1 MDLKSKHS
9 YQTQSFLWLLGFS
22 WLLIVCF
29 VGFQYHREK
38 ELRTELL
45 DSQLQII
52 NAQLEE
58 ALSNARTPHDFFDAH
73 SDFFEGLRIT
83 LIDLDGTVVYDSEEP
98 PAEMS
103 NHLDRPEVAAALTDG
118 HGYTIRRQSEN
129 NGRTYFYSAS
139 RIGDRIVRSSLP
151 YTVSLSQVLNADRNF
166 LWFMGSV
173 TLLLCLVGYYV
184 VRQFTKNMVQMEATL
199 AERDREHAAALH
211 EEQEKIRIKRQLTNN
226 ITHELKTPI
235 AVAYA
240 ANDALLN
247 FNQAEEKT
255 QRDKYL
261 RICQEQLQ
269 RLSGLV
275 EQILSMSMERRKTFR
290 LHPEVLSMA
299 DILEPLIEQHKL
311 KSEKP
316 VHILTKIE
324 PAGLTLTADRTHFSN
339 IISNLI
345 TTP

>member
-58 ALSNARTPHDFFDAH
+58 ALSNARTPDDFFDTH

-151 YTVSLSQVLNADRNF
+151 YTC
-166 LWFMGSV
+166 
-173 TLLLCLVGYYV
+173 LLY
-184 VRQFTKNMVQMEATL
+184 TSPSP
-199 AERDREHAAALH
+199 RD
-211 EEQEKIRIKRQLTNN
+211 
-226 ITHELKTPI
+226 
-235 AVAYA
+235 
-240 ANDALLN
+240 
-247 FNQAEEKT
+247 
-255 QRDKYL
+255 
-261 RICQEQLQ
+261 
-269 RLSGLV
+269 
-275 EQILSMSMERRKTFR
+275 
-290 LHPEVLSMA
+290 
-299 DILEPLIEQHKL
+299 
-311 KSEKP
+311 
-316 VHILTKIE
+316 
-324 PAGLTLTADRTHFSN
+324 
-339 IISNLI
+339 
-345 TTP
+345 

>member
-103 NHLDRPEVAAALTDG
+103 NHLDRPPSPTVTA
-118 HGYTIRRQSEN
+118 IRSA
-129 NGRTYFYSAS
+129 AS
-139 RIGDRIVRSSLP
+139 RRTTGAPTSTPPPASATGSSARRCP
-151 YTVSLSQVLNADRNF
+151 
-166 LWFMGSV
+166 
-173 TLLLCLVGYYV
+173 
-184 VRQFTKNMVQMEATL
+184 
-199 AERDREHAAALH
+199 
-211 EEQEKIRIKRQLTNN
+211 
-226 ITHELKTPI
+226 TPC
-235 AVAYA
+235 
-240 ANDALLN
+240 
-247 FNQAEEKT
+247 
-255 QRDKYL
+255 R
-261 RICQEQLQ
+261 C
-269 RLSGLV
+269 
-275 EQILSMSMERRKTFR
+275 RRC
-290 LHPEVLSMA
+290 
-299 DILEPLIEQHKL
+299 
-311 KSEKP
+311 
-316 VHILTKIE
+316 
-324 PAGLTLTADRTHFSN
+324 
-339 IISNLI
+339 
-345 TTP
+345 

>member
-103 NHLDRPEVAAALTDG
+103 NHLDRPEVAAALTA
-118 HGYTIRRQSEN
+118 IRSA
-129 NGRTYFYSAS
+129 AS
-139 RIGDRIVRSSLP
+139 RRTTGAPTSTPPPASATGSSARRCP
-151 YTVSLSQVLNADRNF
+151 
-166 LWFMGSV
+166 
-173 TLLLCLVGYYV
+173 
-184 VRQFTKNMVQMEATL
+184 
-199 AERDREHAAALH
+199 
-211 EEQEKIRIKRQLTNN
+211 
-226 ITHELKTPI
+226 TPC
-235 AVAYA
+235 
-240 ANDALLN
+240 
-247 FNQAEEKT
+247 
-255 QRDKYL
+255 R
-261 RICQEQLQ
+261 C
-269 RLSGLV
+269 
-275 EQILSMSMERRKTFR
+275 RRC
-290 LHPEVLSMA
+290 
-299 DILEPLIEQHKL
+299 
-311 KSEKP
+311 
-316 VHILTKIE
+316 
-324 PAGLTLTADRTHFSN
+324 
-339 IISNLI
+339 
-345 TTP
+345 

>member
-103 NHLDRPEVAAALTDG
+103 NHLDRPASPTVTA
-118 HGYTIRRQSEN
+118 IRSA
-129 NGRTYFYSAS
+129 AS
-139 RIGDRIVRSSLP
+139 RRTTGAPTSTPPPASATGSSARRCP
-151 YTVSLSQVLNADRNF
+151 
-166 LWFMGSV
+166 
-173 TLLLCLVGYYV
+173 
-184 VRQFTKNMVQMEATL
+184 
-199 AERDREHAAALH
+199 
-211 EEQEKIRIKRQLTNN
+211 
-226 ITHELKTPI
+226 TPC
-235 AVAYA
+235 
-240 ANDALLN
+240 
-247 FNQAEEKT
+247 
-255 QRDKYL
+255 R
-261 RICQEQLQ
+261 C
-269 RLSGLV
+269 
-275 EQILSMSMERRKTFR
+275 RRC
-290 LHPEVLSMA
+290 
-299 DILEPLIEQHKL
+299 
-311 KSEKP
+311 
-316 VHILTKIE
+316 
-324 PAGLTLTADRTHFSN
+324 
-339 IISNLI
+339 
-345 TTP
+345 

>member
-103 NHLDRPEVAAALTDG
+103 NHLDGRKWRPLSPTATAIRSAASQRTTGAPTSTPPPASAIG
-118 HGYTIRRQSEN
+118 SSVRRYPT
-129 NGRTYFYSAS
+129 RY
-139 RIGDRIVRSSLP
+139 R
-151 YTVSLSQVLNADRNF
+151 
-166 LWFMGSV
+166 
-173 TLLLCLVGYYV
+173 C
-184 VRQFTKNMVQMEATL
+184 
-199 AERDREHAAALH
+199 
-211 EEQEKIRIKRQLTNN
+211 
-226 ITHELKTPI
+226 
-235 AVAYA
+235 
-240 ANDALLN
+240 
-247 FNQAEEKT
+247 
-255 QRDKYL
+255 
-261 RICQEQLQ
+261 
-269 RLSGLV
+269 
-275 EQILSMSMERRKTFR
+275 RRC
-290 LHPEVLSMA
+290 
-299 DILEPLIEQHKL
+299 
-311 KSEKP
+311 
-316 VHILTKIE
+316 
-324 PAGLTLTADRTHFSN
+324 
-339 IISNLI
+339 
-345 TTP
+345 

>member
-118 HGYTIRRQSEN
+118 HGYDDVFVYTPIRAVAELGNRLLAFDGCLNFFSGPTDKNFSAEINLYDCHYTSTHIMGTTGGN
-129 NGRTYFYSAS
+129 NDDL
-139 RIGDRIVRSSLP
+139 I
-151 YTVSLSQVLNADRNF
+151 
-166 LWFMGSV
+166 
-173 TLLLCLVGYYV
+173 
-184 VRQFTKNMVQMEATL
+184 EANTL
-199 AERDREHAAALH
+199 AAKGIIDPAVMVTHVGGIDSIAETTLNLPNIPGGKKLAYTQFDMPMTAIEDFAKLG
-211 EEQEKIRIKRQLTNN
+211 EKDPFFL
-226 ITHELKTPI
+226 ELDKCCKAHKGLWNGEAEKMI
-235 AVAYA
+235 
-240 ANDALLN
+240 LKH
-247 FNQAEEKT
+247 FN
-255 QRDKYL
+255 
-261 RICQEQLQ
+261 
-269 RLSGLV
+269 V
-275 EQILSMSMERRKTFR
+275 EI
-290 LHPEVLSMA
+290 
-299 DILEPLIEQHKL
+299 
-311 KSEKP
+311 
-316 VHILTKIE
+316 
-324 PAGLTLTADRTHFSN
+324 
-339 IISNLI
+339 
-345 TTP
+345 

>member
-103 NHLDRPEVAAALTDG
+103 NHLDRPKWRPPSPTVTA
-118 HGYTIRRQSEN
+118 IRSA
-129 NGRTYFYSAS
+129 AS
-139 RIGDRIVRSSLP
+139 RRTTGAPTSTPPPASATGSSARRCP
-151 YTVSLSQVLNADRNF
+151 
-166 LWFMGSV
+166 
-173 TLLLCLVGYYV
+173 
-184 VRQFTKNMVQMEATL
+184 
-199 AERDREHAAALH
+199 
-211 EEQEKIRIKRQLTNN
+211 
-226 ITHELKTPI
+226 TPC
-235 AVAYA
+235 
-240 ANDALLN
+240 
-247 FNQAEEKT
+247 
-255 QRDKYL
+255 R
-261 RICQEQLQ
+261 C
-269 RLSGLV
+269 
-275 EQILSMSMERRKTFR
+275 RRC
-290 LHPEVLSMA
+290 
-299 DILEPLIEQHKL
+299 
-311 KSEKP
+311 
-316 VHILTKIE
+316 
-324 PAGLTLTADRTHFSN
+324 
-339 IISNLI
+339 
-345 TTP
+345 

>member
-166 LWFMGSV
+166 CGSW
-173 TLLLCLVGYYV
+173 
-184 VRQFTKNMVQMEATL
+184 VQSPCCCVWSAT
-199 AERDREHAAALH
+199 
-211 EEQEKIRIKRQLTNN
+211 TC
-226 ITHELKTPI
+226 P
-235 AVAYA
+235 
-240 ANDALLN
+240 
-247 FNQAEEKT
+247 
-255 QRDKYL
+255 
-261 RICQEQLQ
+261 
-269 RLSGLV
+269 
-275 EQILSMSMERRKTFR
+275 
-290 LHPEVLSMA
+290 
-299 DILEPLIEQHKL
+299 
-311 KSEKP
+311 P
-316 VHILTKIE
+316 VHEKHGSNGGDPRRARPRTCRRTARG
-324 PAGLTLTADRTHFSN
+324 AGKNPHQAAIDQQYQ
-339 IISNLI
+339 
-345 TTP
+345 P

>member
-103 NHLDRPEVAAALTDG
+103 NHLDRPEVAPSPTVTA
-118 HGYTIRRQSEN
+118 IRSA
-129 NGRTYFYSAS
+129 AS
-139 RIGDRIVRSSLP
+139 RRTTGAPTSTPPPASATGSSARRCP
-151 YTVSLSQVLNADRNF
+151 
-166 LWFMGSV
+166 
-173 TLLLCLVGYYV
+173 
-184 VRQFTKNMVQMEATL
+184 
-199 AERDREHAAALH
+199 
-211 EEQEKIRIKRQLTNN
+211 
-226 ITHELKTPI
+226 TPC
-235 AVAYA
+235 
-240 ANDALLN
+240 
-247 FNQAEEKT
+247 
-255 QRDKYL
+255 R
-261 RICQEQLQ
+261 C
-269 RLSGLV
+269 
-275 EQILSMSMERRKTFR
+275 RRC
-290 LHPEVLSMA
+290 
-299 DILEPLIEQHKL
+299 
-311 KSEKP
+311 
-316 VHILTKIE
+316 
-324 PAGLTLTADRTHFSN
+324 
-339 IISNLI
+339 
-345 TTP
+345 

>member
-103 NHLDRPEVAAALTDG
+103 NHLDRPEVAAAL
-118 HGYTIRRQSEN
+118 
-129 NGRTYFYSAS
+129 AS
-139 RIGDRIVRSSLP
+139 RRTTGAPTSTPPPASATGSSARRCP
-151 YTVSLSQVLNADRNF
+151 
-166 LWFMGSV
+166 
-173 TLLLCLVGYYV
+173 
-184 VRQFTKNMVQMEATL
+184 
-199 AERDREHAAALH
+199 
-211 EEQEKIRIKRQLTNN
+211 
-226 ITHELKTPI
+226 TPC
-235 AVAYA
+235 
-240 ANDALLN
+240 
-247 FNQAEEKT
+247 
-255 QRDKYL
+255 R
-261 RICQEQLQ
+261 C
-269 RLSGLV
+269 
-275 EQILSMSMERRKTFR
+275 RRC
-290 LHPEVLSMA
+290 
-299 DILEPLIEQHKL
+299 
-311 KSEKP
+311 
-316 VHILTKIE
+316 
-324 PAGLTLTADRTHFSN
+324 
-339 IISNLI
+339 
-345 TTP
+345 

>member
-103 NHLDRPEVAAALTDG
+103 NHLDRPSPTVTA
-118 HGYTIRRQSEN
+118 IRSA
-129 NGRTYFYSAS
+129 AS
-139 RIGDRIVRSSLP
+139 RRTTGAPTSTPPPASATGSSARRCP
-151 YTVSLSQVLNADRNF
+151 
-166 LWFMGSV
+166 
-173 TLLLCLVGYYV
+173 
-184 VRQFTKNMVQMEATL
+184 
-199 AERDREHAAALH
+199 
-211 EEQEKIRIKRQLTNN
+211 
-226 ITHELKTPI
+226 TPC
-235 AVAYA
+235 
-240 ANDALLN
+240 
-247 FNQAEEKT
+247 
-255 QRDKYL
+255 R
-261 RICQEQLQ
+261 C
-269 RLSGLV
+269 
-275 EQILSMSMERRKTFR
+275 RRC
-290 LHPEVLSMA
+290 
-299 DILEPLIEQHKL
+299 
-311 KSEKP
+311 
-316 VHILTKIE
+316 
-324 PAGLTLTADRTHFSN
+324 
-339 IISNLI
+339 
-345 TTP
+345 

>member
-103 NHLDRPEVAAALTDG
+103 NHLDRTVTA
-118 HGYTIRRQSEN
+118 IRSA
-129 NGRTYFYSAS
+129 AS
-139 RIGDRIVRSSLP
+139 RRTTGAPTSTPPPASATGSSARRCP
-151 YTVSLSQVLNADRNF
+151 
-166 LWFMGSV
+166 
-173 TLLLCLVGYYV
+173 
-184 VRQFTKNMVQMEATL
+184 
-199 AERDREHAAALH
+199 
-211 EEQEKIRIKRQLTNN
+211 
-226 ITHELKTPI
+226 TPC
-235 AVAYA
+235 
-240 ANDALLN
+240 
-247 FNQAEEKT
+247 
-255 QRDKYL
+255 R
-261 RICQEQLQ
+261 C
-269 RLSGLV
+269 
-275 EQILSMSMERRKTFR
+275 RRC
-290 LHPEVLSMA
+290 
-299 DILEPLIEQHKL
+299 
-311 KSEKP
+311 
-316 VHILTKIE
+316 
-324 PAGLTLTADRTHFSN
+324 
-339 IISNLI
+339 
-345 TTP
+345 

>member
-103 NHLDRPEVAAALTDG
+103 NHLDRPEVAGAPPPRAPPPRRG
-118 HGYTIRRQSEN
+118 PPPRQSLQILRERARRHR
-129 NGRTYFYSAS
+129 GDALRRWAGAAGPAS
-139 RIGDRIVRSSLP
+139 RG
-151 YTVSLSQVLNADRNF
+151 
-166 LWFMGSV
+166 
-173 TLLLCLVGYYV
+173 
-184 VRQFTKNMVQMEATL
+184 
-199 AERDREHAAALH
+199 
-211 EEQEKIRIKRQLTNN
+211 
-226 ITHELKTPI
+226 
-235 AVAYA
+235 
-240 ANDALLN
+240 
-247 FNQAEEKT
+247 
-255 QRDKYL
+255 
-261 RICQEQLQ
+261 
-269 RLSGLV
+269 
-275 EQILSMSMERRKTFR
+275 
-290 LHPEVLSMA
+290 
-299 DILEPLIEQHKL
+299 
-311 KSEKP
+311 
-316 VHILTKIE
+316 
-324 PAGLTLTADRTHFSN
+324 
-339 IISNLI
+339 
-345 TTP
+345 

>member
-103 NHLDRPEVAAALTDG
+103 NHLDRPEVAAASPTV
-118 HGYTIRRQSEN
+118 TAIRSA
-129 NGRTYFYSAS
+129 AS
-139 RIGDRIVRSSLP
+139 RRTTGAPTSTPPPASATGSSARRCP
-151 YTVSLSQVLNADRNF
+151 
-166 LWFMGSV
+166 
-173 TLLLCLVGYYV
+173 
-184 VRQFTKNMVQMEATL
+184 
-199 AERDREHAAALH
+199 
-211 EEQEKIRIKRQLTNN
+211 
-226 ITHELKTPI
+226 TPC
-235 AVAYA
+235 
-240 ANDALLN
+240 
-247 FNQAEEKT
+247 
-255 QRDKYL
+255 R
-261 RICQEQLQ
+261 C
-269 RLSGLV
+269 
-275 EQILSMSMERRKTFR
+275 RRC
-290 LHPEVLSMA
+290 
-299 DILEPLIEQHKL
+299 
-311 KSEKP
+311 
-316 VHILTKIE
+316 
-324 PAGLTLTADRTHFSN
+324 
-339 IISNLI
+339 
-345 TTP
+345 

>member
-103 NHLDRPEVAAALTDG
+103 NHLDRPG
-118 HGYTIRRQSEN
+118 SGGRPHRR
-129 NGRTYFYSAS
+129 S
-139 RIGDRIVRSSLP
+139 RLYDPPPVGEQR
-151 YTVSLSQVLNADRNF
+151 AH
-166 LWFMGSV
+166 
-173 TLLLCLVGYYV
+173 LLLL
-184 VRQFTKNMVQMEATL
+184 RL
-199 AERDREHAAALH
+199 PHRRPDRPA
-211 EEQEKIRIKRQLTNN
+211 RRCP
-226 ITHELKTPI
+226 TPC
-235 AVAYA
+235 
-240 ANDALLN
+240 
-247 FNQAEEKT
+247 
-255 QRDKYL
+255 R
-261 RICQEQLQ
+261 C
-269 RLSGLV
+269 
-275 EQILSMSMERRKTFR
+275 RRC
-290 LHPEVLSMA
+290 
-299 DILEPLIEQHKL
+299 
-311 KSEKP
+311 
-316 VHILTKIE
+316 
-324 PAGLTLTADRTHFSN
+324 
-339 IISNLI
+339 
-345 TTP
+345 

>member
-103 NHLDRPEVAAALTDG
+103 NHLDRPTVTA
-118 HGYTIRRQSEN
+118 IRSA
-129 NGRTYFYSAS
+129 AS
-139 RIGDRIVRSSLP
+139 RRTTGAPTSTPPPASATGSSARRCP
-151 YTVSLSQVLNADRNF
+151 
-166 LWFMGSV
+166 
-173 TLLLCLVGYYV
+173 
-184 VRQFTKNMVQMEATL
+184 
-199 AERDREHAAALH
+199 
-211 EEQEKIRIKRQLTNN
+211 
-226 ITHELKTPI
+226 TPC
-235 AVAYA
+235 
-240 ANDALLN
+240 
-247 FNQAEEKT
+247 
-255 QRDKYL
+255 R
-261 RICQEQLQ
+261 C
-269 RLSGLV
+269 
-275 EQILSMSMERRKTFR
+275 RRC
-290 LHPEVLSMA
+290 
-299 DILEPLIEQHKL
+299 
-311 KSEKP
+311 
-316 VHILTKIE
+316 
-324 PAGLTLTADRTHFSN
+324 
-339 IISNLI
+339 
-345 TTP
+345 

>member
-103 NHLDRPEVAAALTDG
+103 NHLDRPEVAATA
-118 HGYTIRRQSEN
+118 IRSA
-129 NGRTYFYSAS
+129 AS
-139 RIGDRIVRSSLP
+139 RRTTGAPTSTPPPASATGSSARRCP
-151 YTVSLSQVLNADRNF
+151 
-166 LWFMGSV
+166 
-173 TLLLCLVGYYV
+173 
-184 VRQFTKNMVQMEATL
+184 
-199 AERDREHAAALH
+199 
-211 EEQEKIRIKRQLTNN
+211 
-226 ITHELKTPI
+226 TPC
-235 AVAYA
+235 
-240 ANDALLN
+240 
-247 FNQAEEKT
+247 
-255 QRDKYL
+255 R
-261 RICQEQLQ
+261 C
-269 RLSGLV
+269 
-275 EQILSMSMERRKTFR
+275 RRC
-290 LHPEVLSMA
+290 
-299 DILEPLIEQHKL
+299 
-311 KSEKP
+311 
-316 VHILTKIE
+316 
-324 PAGLTLTADRTHFSN
+324 
-339 IISNLI
+339 
-345 TTP
+345 

>member
-103 NHLDRPEVAAALTDG
+103 NHLDRPEVAASPTVTA
-118 HGYTIRRQSEN
+118 IRSA
-129 NGRTYFYSAS
+129 AS
-139 RIGDRIVRSSLP
+139 RRTTGAPTSTPPPASATGSSARRCP
-151 YTVSLSQVLNADRNF
+151 
-166 LWFMGSV
+166 
-173 TLLLCLVGYYV
+173 
-184 VRQFTKNMVQMEATL
+184 
-199 AERDREHAAALH
+199 
-211 EEQEKIRIKRQLTNN
+211 
-226 ITHELKTPI
+226 TPC
-235 AVAYA
+235 
-240 ANDALLN
+240 
-247 FNQAEEKT
+247 
-255 QRDKYL
+255 R
-261 RICQEQLQ
+261 C
-269 RLSGLV
+269 
-275 EQILSMSMERRKTFR
+275 RRC
-290 LHPEVLSMA
+290 
-299 DILEPLIEQHKL
+299 
-311 KSEKP
+311 
-316 VHILTKIE
+316 
-324 PAGLTLTADRTHFSN
+324 
-339 IISNLI
+339 
-345 TTP
+345 

>member
-103 NHLDRPEVAAALTDG
+103 NHLDRPEVAAYFTALGT
-118 HGYTIRRQSEN
+118 QS
-129 NGRTYFYSAS
+129 SAAS
-139 RIGDRIVRSSLP
+139 RRTTGAPTSTPPPASATGSSARRCP
-151 YTVSLSQVLNADRNF
+151 
-166 LWFMGSV
+166 
-173 TLLLCLVGYYV
+173 
-184 VRQFTKNMVQMEATL
+184 
-199 AERDREHAAALH
+199 
-211 EEQEKIRIKRQLTNN
+211 
-226 ITHELKTPI
+226 TPC
-235 AVAYA
+235 
-240 ANDALLN
+240 
-247 FNQAEEKT
+247 
-255 QRDKYL
+255 R
-261 RICQEQLQ
+261 C
-269 RLSGLV
+269 
-275 EQILSMSMERRKTFR
+275 RRC
-290 LHPEVLSMA
+290 
-299 DILEPLIEQHKL
+299 
-311 KSEKP
+311 
-316 VHILTKIE
+316 
-324 PAGLTLTADRTHFSN
+324 
-339 IISNLI
+339 
-345 TTP
+345 

>member
-103 NHLDRPEVAAALTDG
+103 NHLDRPA
-118 HGYTIRRQSEN
+118 IRSA
-129 NGRTYFYSAS
+129 AS
-139 RIGDRIVRSSLP
+139 RRTTGAPTSTPPPASATGSSARRCP
-151 YTVSLSQVLNADRNF
+151 
-166 LWFMGSV
+166 
-173 TLLLCLVGYYV
+173 
-184 VRQFTKNMVQMEATL
+184 
-199 AERDREHAAALH
+199 
-211 EEQEKIRIKRQLTNN
+211 
-226 ITHELKTPI
+226 TPC
-235 AVAYA
+235 
-240 ANDALLN
+240 
-247 FNQAEEKT
+247 
-255 QRDKYL
+255 R
-261 RICQEQLQ
+261 C
-269 RLSGLV
+269 
-275 EQILSMSMERRKTFR
+275 RRC
-290 LHPEVLSMA
+290 
-299 DILEPLIEQHKL
+299 
-311 KSEKP
+311 
-316 VHILTKIE
+316 
-324 PAGLTLTADRTHFSN
+324 
-339 IISNLI
+339 
-345 TTP
+345 

>member
-103 NHLDRPEVAAALTDG
+103 NHLDRPEVASPTVTA
-118 HGYTIRRQSEN
+118 IRSA
-129 NGRTYFYSAS
+129 AS
-139 RIGDRIVRSSLP
+139 RRTTGAPTSTPPPASATGSSARRCP
-151 YTVSLSQVLNADRNF
+151 
-166 LWFMGSV
+166 
-173 TLLLCLVGYYV
+173 
-184 VRQFTKNMVQMEATL
+184 
-199 AERDREHAAALH
+199 
-211 EEQEKIRIKRQLTNN
+211 
-226 ITHELKTPI
+226 TPC
-235 AVAYA
+235 
-240 ANDALLN
+240 
-247 FNQAEEKT
+247 
-255 QRDKYL
+255 R
-261 RICQEQLQ
+261 C
-269 RLSGLV
+269 
-275 EQILSMSMERRKTFR
+275 RRC
-290 LHPEVLSMA
+290 
-299 DILEPLIEQHKL
+299 
-311 KSEKP
+311 
-316 VHILTKIE
+316 
-324 PAGLTLTADRTHFSN
+324 
-339 IISNLI
+339 
-345 TTP
+345 

>member
-129 NGRTYFYSAS
+129 NGAPTSTPPPASAT
-139 RIGDRIVRSSLP
+139 GSSARRCP
-151 YTVSLSQVLNADRNF
+151 TTVSLSQVLNADRNF

-211 EEQEKIRIKRQLTNN
+211 EDRKKS
-226 ITHELKTPI
+226 
-235 AVAYA
+235 AS
-240 ANDALLN
+240 
-247 FNQAEEKT
+247 
-255 QRDKYL
+255 
-261 RICQEQLQ
+261 
-269 RLSGLV
+269 SG
-275 EQILSMSMERRKTFR
+275 
-290 LHPEVLSMA
+290 
-299 DILEPLIEQHKL
+299 
-311 KSEKP
+311 
-316 VHILTKIE
+316 
-324 PAGLTLTADRTHFSN
+324 N
-339 IISNLI
+339 
-345 TTP
+345 

>member
-103 NHLDRPEVAAALTDG
+103 NHLDRPEVAGAPP
-118 HGYTIRRQSEN
+118 HGPRSATVTAIRSA
-129 NGRTYFYSAS
+129 AS
-139 RIGDRIVRSSLP
+139 RRTTGAPTSTPPPASATGSSARRCP
-151 YTVSLSQVLNADRNF
+151 
-166 LWFMGSV
+166 
-173 TLLLCLVGYYV
+173 
-184 VRQFTKNMVQMEATL
+184 
-199 AERDREHAAALH
+199 
-211 EEQEKIRIKRQLTNN
+211 
-226 ITHELKTPI
+226 TPC
-235 AVAYA
+235 
-240 ANDALLN
+240 
-247 FNQAEEKT
+247 
-255 QRDKYL
+255 R
-261 RICQEQLQ
+261 C
-269 RLSGLV
+269 
-275 EQILSMSMERRKTFR
+275 RRC
-290 LHPEVLSMA
+290 
-299 DILEPLIEQHKL
+299 
-311 KSEKP
+311 
-316 VHILTKIE
+316 
-324 PAGLTLTADRTHFSN
+324 
-339 IISNLI
+339 
-345 TTP
+345 

>member
-58 ALSNARTPHDFFDAH
+58 ALSNARTPDDFFDTH

-173 TLLLCLVGYYV
+173 TLLLCLVGYSWS
-184 VRQFTKNMVQMEATL
+184 A
-199 AERDREHAAALH
+199 
-211 EEQEKIRIKRQLTNN
+211 
-226 ITHELKTPI
+226 
-235 AVAYA
+235 
-240 ANDALLN
+240 
-247 FNQAEEKT
+247 
-255 QRDKYL
+255 
-261 RICQEQLQ
+261 
-269 RLSGLV
+269 S
-275 EQILSMSMERRKTFR
+275 SRKTWFKWR
-290 LHPEVLSMA
+290 RPSQSATANMPPHCTRSR
-299 DILEPLIEQHKL
+299 K
-311 KSEKP
+311 KS
-316 VHILTKIE
+316 
-324 PAGLTLTADRTHFSN
+324 ASSGN
-339 IISNLI
+339 
-345 TTP
+345 